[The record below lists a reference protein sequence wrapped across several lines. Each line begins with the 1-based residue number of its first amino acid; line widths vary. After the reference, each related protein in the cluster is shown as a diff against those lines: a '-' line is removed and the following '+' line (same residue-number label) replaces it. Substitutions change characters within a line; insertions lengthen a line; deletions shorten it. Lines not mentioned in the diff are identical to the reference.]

1 MLTKL
6 SERQEVEKS
15 VRKGTRRSG
24 TVATSPVRVE
34 AGGVAALG
42 AAAIGQAILG
52 LEFLLAGFNKYFD
65 TNFVDGFKSF
75 LASSVGAQTSVISPI
90 VQSLILPNA
99 ALFAELAKFTELAS
113 GLVLLIATAGVR
125 LDSHTTL
132 RRVIA
137 LADSACAR
145 ECPGSSDIRT
155 KSAWG
160 AQPSQSD
167 RHEPADRGFRRQ
179 PAGCREGVEAVAR
192 QFVRR
197 DIVP

>member
-15 VRKGTRRSG
+15 VRKGTLRSG
-24 TVATSPVRVE
+24 TAATSPVRVE
-34 AGGVAALG
+34 VGGVAALD

-52 LEFLLAGFNKYFD
+52 LEFLLAGFDKYFD
-65 TNFVDGFKSF
+65 TDFVDGFKSF

-99 ALFAELAKFTELAS
+99 ALVAELAKFTELAS
-113 GLVLLIATAGVR
+113 GLVFLIATAGVR

-145 ECPGSSDIRT
+145 SVRAPATSE
-155 KSAWG
+155 
-160 AQPSQSD
+160 PSQ
-167 RHEPADRGFRRQ
+167 RGGRNPARVTVTSRRT
-179 PAGCREGVEAVAR
+179 AAFDGSLLAAVRAWR
-192 QFVRR
+192 Q
-197 DIVP
+197 